1 VQTSTDETT
10 TNLMHNAWIDFRVK
24 MLNYAVDKK
33 EAVFTFLEE
42 KIHPAAYRGDLLT
55 CVRKVGEDQR
65 LVNGVDVDTPMGQGS
80 GAATPTQSTAGSRR
94 RLPADSSMDW
104 IDTDYTLVKI
114 DVLALASRVVG
125 IIRARDLV
133 AIQKSLAKLS
143 LQHAA
148 MEVEPGTRG
157 RLQQDYKNF
166 EEVGRIVQAA
176 LAKRKK
182 RKAKKGKGP
191 ADKNAKKDKKP
202 KNDNGKKRPASQVLE
217 KVEKKKPKKGKK
229 RKKASES
236 IALSSWRFN
245 YQKASTFPDN
255 VLESKKL
262 AKEVHV
268 VGGPVLPREVQN
280 WISLG
285 LRYLLHVPYNI

>member
-1 VQTSTDETT
+1 MAPSPPQIQAVHEPTFQYCKEYLEHVQTSTDETT

-176 LAKRKK
+176 LAKRKSKYSNDSSEDEEGENTDKAHRKEGQK
-182 RKAKKGKGP
+182 RKRTRGQKREEGQEAQKRQRQEKARVAGP
-191 ADKNAKKDKKP
+191 
-202 KNDNGKKRPASQVLE
+202 GE
-217 KVEKKKPKKGKK
+217 G
-229 RKKASES
+229 
-236 IALSSWRFN
+236 
-245 YQKASTFPDN
+245 
-255 VLESKKL
+255 
-262 AKEVHV
+262 
-268 VGGPVLPREVQN
+268 
-280 WISLG
+280 
-285 LRYLLHVPYNI
+285 